1 MVVEDFC
8 VVVDDCSECFEFD
21 VVFIALGDGGF
32 LFRFGCWFHRWV
44 FYGEGKRMSRIIL
57 KKDFQ

>member
-32 LFRFGCWFHRWV
+32 LFRFGCWFHNDGICMGRGNGCREL
-44 FYGEGKRMSRIIL
+44 F
-57 KKDFQ
+57 